1 MPQNVVFPQSVDMA
15 VGAAAILLSSEPA
28 YFDNELSLVVMRLVA
43 AAEARQIY
51 FLQDMETRTL
61 KGFASF
67 GFFDARDEHAW
78 RFRLRNPSFNDIRS
92 KNGACWLLDF
102 AYDNA
107 DGFKLLM
114 NEIRRRHP
122 EQASKVNFHS
132 RRVTYPTFEVGTF
145 EGK

>member
-1 MPQNVVFPQSVDMA
+1 MAQNVVFPQSVDMA

-28 YFDNELSLVVMRLVA
+28 YFDNELSLVIMRLVA

-61 KGFASF
+61 KGFVSF
-67 GFFDARDEHAW
+67 GFFEPRDEHAW
-78 RFRLRNPSFNDIRS
+78 RFRLRNPGFNDIRA
-92 KNGACWLLDF
+92 KAGNCWLLDYT
-102 AYDNA
+102 YDNPE
-107 DGFKLLM
+107 GFKLLM

-122 EQASKVNFHS
+122 EQANKVNFHGH
-132 RRVTYPTFEVGTF
+132 RVNYPTFEVGSF